1 MAVTKTII
9 ISAETKKAQS
19 AVDQLTEQLKIQDQ
33 VILKL
38 TQDQAFYE
46 AKLASASKSNFAA
59 QKHYNDKLKQT
70 NTELT
75 NEIKAR
81 RTLTGEHK
89 KATKAVN
96 QSTKA
101 VKKSSGV
108 MGILN
113 KLTGGLAGSM
123 LSYVATIRKAVV
135 GMKLL
140 KIAMISTGVG
150 AIVVAVASLAAAFSG
165 SEVMQEKF
173 AVGSA
178 ILGSIWTYLID
189 VLAGFGEALWKVI
202 TKPQEAWDSFVD
214 AIYTGAE
221 FLKQQTIDRLI
232 ARFKI
237 MAFNVEKGVLKMRIA
252 WNKWTLDWKEAK
264 QLEKELKK
272 VNDKINESRQVITDA
287 NKSLIDLH
295 KAFVNNERSK
305 VEAMA
310 RHAAA
315 QAMAVKMN
323 QKAHR
328 LERQLIVERAK
339 ANQEINNIRLQAED
353 RVNKSAAER
362 IVLLREAQAIEA
374 EITKKEIQA
383 QQLRVDAQK
392 MAMSTIRNS
401 IADKDKLAKLQAD
414 LIKLDTK
421 KLRSQRLLQTQ
432 ITTAI
437 NEEIAQKK
445 AANDELEK
453 LEKEHQSNLKAIK
466 EFGIVDIE
474 QIRQAE
480 IDKLTEEYEMILALA
495 KKSGED
501 IFNIEFA
508 FLDKLTA
515 LKDKHL
521 NEDIE
526 VQKAADQQI
535 VDDAQSVADATN
547 AIREAEL
554 NNIANG
560 IGALAKLAPKS
571 KALQAAS
578 IIASNAVGI
587 AQIVQKTAS
596 SNAVITA
603 QGLAGA
609 TLSGGQSVTLAKAL
623 VAVNKVSAGISIAT
637 SIAATAKGLSALKAG
652 GSSGGG
658 GANLGKDVQA
668 PAQAPTFNIVGQGE
682 GNQIASALGQ
692 QQQAPI
698 QTYVV
703 SQDITTAQSLE
714 NGIIQGATL
723 GG

>member
-46 AKLASASKSNFAA
+46 SKLASASKSNFAA

-70 NTELT
+70 NAELT
-75 NEIKAR
+75 SEIKAR

-101 VKKSSGV
+101 VKKNSGV
-108 MGILN
+108 VGILN
-113 KLTGGLAGSM
+113 KLTGGLAGGM
-123 LSYVATIRKAVV
+123 LSYVGTIRKAVV

-178 ILGSIWTYLID
+178 VLGSIWTFLID
-189 VLAGFGEALWKVI
+189 ELAAFGEALWNVI
-202 TKPQEAWDSFVD
+202 TKPREAWDSFVQ
-214 AIYTGAE
+214 AITDGAT
-221 FLKQQTIDRLI
+221 FLREQTIDRLI

-237 MAFNVEKGVLKMRIA
+237 MAFSVQKGVLKMRIA
-252 WNKWTLDWKEAK
+252 WNKWTLDWKEAEK
-264 QLEKELKK
+264 LEKELKK
-272 VNDKINESRQVITDA
+272 VNDKIDESRKVIKDA
-287 NKSLIDLH
+287 NDALVDFGKSMIKHHTDRVDALT
-295 KAFVNNERSK
+295 
-305 VEAMA
+305 
-310 RHAAA
+310 RHAIA
-315 QAMAVKMN
+315 QAKAVLMN

-328 LERQLIVERAK
+328 IERKLVVERAK
-339 ANQEINNIRLQAED
+339 ANQEINELRLQAED

-362 IVLLREAQAIEA
+362 IVLLRKAQAIEA
-374 EITKKEIQA
+374 EITRQEMEAK
-383 QQLRVDAQK
+383 QLRVDAQIL
-392 MAMSTIRNS
+392 AMSTVRNS
-401 IADKDKLAKLQAD
+401 IADKDKLAKLQAE

-437 NEEIAQKK
+437 NEEIAQTK
-445 AANDELEK
+445 AKNDALEK
-453 LEKEHQSNLKAIK
+453 LEQEHQDNLKAIRD
-466 EFGIVDIE
+466 FAIVDID
-474 QIRQAE
+474 QKRKAE
-480 IDKLTEEYEMILALA
+480 FDKLDEEYAIILAKA
-495 KKSGED
+495 KKAD
-501 IFNIEFA
+501 QDTFDIEFA
-508 FLDKLTA
+508 FLEKQKDLKNRHAQEDLDAEKEKNDKKIALAKTLT
-515 LKDKHL
+515 
-521 NEDIE
+521 
-526 VQKAADQQI
+526 
-535 VDDAQSVADATN
+535 DAEET
-547 AIREAEL
+547 IRQAGL

-578 IIASNAVGI
+578 IIATNAVGI
-587 AQIVQKTAS
+587 SQIVQKTAA
-596 SNAVITA
+596 SNQVITA
-603 QGLAGA
+603 QGLAGSA
-609 TLSGGQSVTLAKAL
+609 VTSGQSVVLAKAL

-637 SIAATAKGLSALKAG
+637 SVAATAKGLSALKAG
-652 GSSGGG
+652 GSASGGT
-658 GANLGKDVQA
+658 ANLGREVQA
-668 PAQAPTFNIVGQGE
+668 PAQAPSFNIVGQGE
-682 GNQIASALGQ
+682 GNQIASAIGQ
-692 QQQAPI
+692 QQQVPI

-703 SQDITTAQSLE
+703 SQEITTAQSLE

-723 GG
+723 GD